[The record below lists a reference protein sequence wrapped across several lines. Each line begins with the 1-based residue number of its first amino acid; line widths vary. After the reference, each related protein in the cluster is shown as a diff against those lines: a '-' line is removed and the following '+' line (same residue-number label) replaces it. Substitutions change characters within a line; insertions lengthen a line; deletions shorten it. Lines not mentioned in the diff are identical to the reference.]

1 MKNNKLSEELQEYQ
15 KDQEEI
21 RKIIGSIGGQRDN
34 QYRIISILFI
44 VIIAVILCAG
54 IIFKKISPTTTIL
67 VAILLSIVK
76 IIWMQLEAQKSM
88 HFQFWI
94 LNSLETRI
102 NDIYSNQR
110 KILKK
115 IEQLEE
121 NDKTQL

>member
-21 RKIIGSIGGQRDN
+21 RKIIASIGGQRDN
-34 QYRIISILFI
+34 QYRIISILFV

-76 IIWMQLEAQKSM
+76 SIWMQLETQKSM

-115 IEQLEE
+115 IEQFEE
-121 NDKTQL
+121 NNKTQL